1 MRNKD
6 IDMTL
11 EKRIEKA
18 IAENTD
24 PCTTDADI
32 RFFETEACTK
42 EFMET
47 LWDSNGE
54 TINTPLGVGVIEEVR
69 TMAGNDFSV
78 RVKIPNID
86 GSTLFSGL
94 SLFAWLELFEF
105 NE

>member
-1 MRNKD
+1 MRNED

-11 EKRIEKA
+11 EKRIETA

-32 RFFETEACTK
+32 RFFETEDSKK

-47 LWDSNGE
+47 LWDSNGD

-94 SLFAWLELFEF
+94 SLFEF
-105 NE
+105 NSE

>member
-1 MRNKD
+1 MTNTLIWYILRYKMRNED
-6 IDMTL
+6 INMT
-11 EKRIEKA
+11 E
-18 IAENTD
+18 
-24 PCTTDADI
+24 
-32 RFFETEACTK
+32 K

-69 TMAGNDFSV
+69 TMAGVDFSV

-94 SLFAWLELFEF
+94 TLFEF
-105 NE
+105 NA

>member
-1 MRNKD
+1 MTYLSGCGSLRYKMRNED
-6 IDMTL
+6 IDMT
-11 EKRIEKA
+11 E
-18 IAENTD
+18 
-24 PCTTDADI
+24 
-32 RFFETEACTK
+32 K

-69 TMAGNDFSV
+69 TMAGVDFSV

-94 SLFAWLELFEF
+94 TLFEF
-105 NE
+105 NA